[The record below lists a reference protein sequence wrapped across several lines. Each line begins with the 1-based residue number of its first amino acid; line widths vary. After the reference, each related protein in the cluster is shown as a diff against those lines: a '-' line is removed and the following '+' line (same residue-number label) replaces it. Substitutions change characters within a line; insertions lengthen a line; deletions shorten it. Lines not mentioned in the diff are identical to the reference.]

1 MLGHHFQDLG
11 GLLGRER
18 RVLAKQLRGVAQRD
32 FDGAELLWL
41 AAQVSDPSSV
51 AESTPSGWG

>member
-1 MLGHHFQDLG
+1 VLGHHLQDFD

-32 FDGAELLWL
+32 FNGAEFLWL

-51 AESTPSGWG
+51 AGRAPSGWG